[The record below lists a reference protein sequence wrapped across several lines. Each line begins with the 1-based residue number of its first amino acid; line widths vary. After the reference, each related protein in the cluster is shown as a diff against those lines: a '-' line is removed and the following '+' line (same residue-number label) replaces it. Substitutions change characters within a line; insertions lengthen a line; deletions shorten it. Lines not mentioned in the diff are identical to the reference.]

1 LRETERLYE
10 SRKSFHNRFEIFERS
25 VRDITEQIE
34 HNGQIQT
41 TTWNQTFQRL
51 QHTQKQLET
60 IQPIM
65 STIRQELI
73 EFELSGLSKTDLQT
87 IQNTFDILRQRI
99 NTYEAI
105 LQKRLDLLQRYEEH
119 TKYSIEIRKKLQQIN
134 DEIQQKQQMKMNE
147 IDLLKSELERYT
159 NDLRAI
165 QSESNILDR
174 LMEESNTT
182 IMDST
187 TNRNIFF
194 VVEHRAIQ
202 NLVDTID

>member
-34 HNGQIQT
+34 NNGQIQT

-119 TKYSIEIRKKLQQIN
+119 TKYSIEIRKKVSGIN
-134 DEIQQKQQMKMNE
+134 CANFPRSK
-147 IDLLKSELERYT
+147 
-159 NDLRAI
+159 
-165 QSESNILDR
+165 
-174 LMEESNTT
+174 
-182 IMDST
+182 
-187 TNRNIFF
+187 
-194 VVEHRAIQ
+194 
-202 NLVDTID
+202 

>member
-1 LRETERLYE
+1 
-10 SRKSFHNRFEIFERS
+10 
-25 VRDITEQIE
+25 
-34 HNGQIQT
+34 
-41 TTWNQTFQRL
+41 
-51 QHTQKQLET
+51 
-60 IQPIM
+60 
-65 STIRQELI
+65 
-73 EFELSGLSKTDLQT
+73 
-87 IQNTFDILRQRI
+87 
-99 NTYEAI
+99 
-105 LQKRLDLLQRYEEH
+105 
-119 TKYSIEIRKKLQQIN
+119 
-134 DEIQQKQQMKMNE
+134 MKMNE